1 MRLRQ
6 QKAFR
11 FCYHLRS
18 LGNMGMF
25 AGEITALFVRGTA
38 SEETARPQ
46 EETTAAAAGPSN
58 KADKPNTDKLD
69 KEKAD

>member
-1 MRLRQ
+1 
-6 QKAFR
+6 
-11 FCYHLRS
+11 
-18 LGNMGMF
+18 MGMF